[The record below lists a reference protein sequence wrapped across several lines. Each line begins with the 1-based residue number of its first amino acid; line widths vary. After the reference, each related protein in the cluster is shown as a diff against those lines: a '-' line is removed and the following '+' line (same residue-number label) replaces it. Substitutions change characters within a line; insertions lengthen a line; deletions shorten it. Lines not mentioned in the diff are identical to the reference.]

1 MAVVDPLILELRADM
16 GRYKAELRATT
27 SLVTTSLARQERA
40 AQRLEAQMRRSSGA
54 IGASLKGIAASLAG
68 AFSVQQIG
76 GLIDNF
82 TRLQNSLRVAGLEGD
97 GLANVQ
103 EKLLGLSTRYGV
115 SINEL
120 ADLYGKSS
128 QAASDLGASEAQLL
142 QITEA
147 SAQALK
153 ITGTSATQ
161 AQGALLGLTQ
171 ALSSG
176 IVRAEEFNQINEGGL
191 RPLLQVAANTEKYGG
206 SVAKLRAA
214 VVDGKVSSQEF
225 YQAILQGSAELDAK
239 ASKAT
244 LTLAG
249 AFTALASQLTVYV
262 GEASAANGVTA
273 GLAAAIGL
281 LADNLDT
288 IIPALAIIGV
298 AIGGRLVAAAVGGG
312 TALRALAAY
321 ASIATTSLAGT
332 ALAARGAGAALLAAF
347 GGPVGL
353 AITALTLG
361 IGYLAVEARGASV
374 ELDKLKSSADQAEAE
389 ADNMESRLRS
399 AGVALENV
407 ANSGENAADGID
419 ATSRAAAQAQKRLK
433 DLEDQAGITA
443 LKLNQLKLIEARG
456 ARDVIAAREQRNVL
470 ANSTGRFA
478 TTPGAIAATER
489 QSAVLGEKDREI
501 AALVRQ
507 RDAII
512 AGIKAGVDVSKDSP
526 TPSVA
531 SSTGKAK
538 KGRAGSSGPSA
549 AEIEQRFNSELIS
562 LTQQTLSAQQSI
574 AKSADEKA
582 ELELRS
588 VELAKTAAIEG
599 IKAEKDYNETQKK
612 RLIQQVETLAFEEQA
627 RVEQQRQAQLL
638 QEAAELAQEQFDQA
652 REALA
657 FQFETARS
665 QSDRRDIALEMVDL
679 EYRYR
684 EAILQ
689 GVLASEATTEAE
701 KERARLALE
710 GLQAARARNET
721 SARRD
726 TQGPLDRYL
735 DDLQKTPAQINEEI
749 QGYGVDAL
757 KDLNRGLADA
767 IVNGGDLGD
776 VLEDTGKRFLAQL
789 VAMTLQLLIIKPLL
803 EKLGSSAG
811 GGGTGGLL
819 TGIANAFTSI
829 FAKKPAG
836 RASGG
841 QVDAGQ
847 IYRVNEGTRPE
858 FFRPNTGG
866 DIIPL
871 SKMRAAPSAQA
882 QGGGT
887 STIRLELSGDI
898 QAQMT
903 EIAAGVSVEVVRAAE
918 PSLTNKAVSETFRR
932 GQRPSIGR

>member
-1 MAVVDPLILELRADM
+1 MAEVDPLILELRADM

-27 SLVTTSLARQERA
+27 SLVTSSLARQEKA
-40 AQRLEAQMRRSSGA
+40 AQRLEQQMRRSSGA

-68 AFSVQQIG
+68 AFSAQQIG

-82 TRLQNSLRVAGLEGD
+82 TRLQNSLRVSGLEGEN
-97 GLANVQ
+97 LANVQ

-128 QAASDLGASEAQLL
+128 QAANDLGASESQLL

-153 ITGTSATQ
+153 ITGTSAAQ

-273 GLAAAIGL
+273 GLAAAIGA

-288 IIPALAIIGV
+288 IIPLLAIIATGLGV
-298 AIGGRLVAAAVGGG
+298 GLVTNAIAA
-312 TALRALAAY
+312 RIALAAVS
-321 ASIATTSLAGT
+321 AQAVGTTGALATMGV
-332 ALAARGAGAALLAAF
+332 AARGAGAALLVAF
-347 GGPVGL
+347 GGPVGI
-353 AITALTLG
+353 AVTALTLG
-361 IGYLAVEARGASV
+361 IGYLVTQTSEASV
-374 ELDKLKSSADQAEAE
+374 
-389 ADNMESRLRS
+389 
-399 AGVALENV
+399 
-407 ANSGENAADGID
+407 
-419 ATSRAAAQAQKRLK
+419 AAQA
-433 DLEDQAGITA
+433 
-443 LKLNQLKLIEARG
+443 NARAQEISAKASKSG
-456 ARDVIAAREQRNVL
+456 ADAAERL
-470 ANSTGRFA
+470 ANAHGKARAEALALAKAERENIKQKLASARASLILAQAELARAKAFSAAQNQASIGA
-478 TTPGAIAATER
+478 TTPGGGLFIQGTGDKRKALAR
-489 QSAVLGEKDREI
+489 QGVADQEAR
-501 AALVRQ
+501 
-507 RDAII
+507 I
-512 AGIKAGVDVSKDSP
+512 AGLEKGLGAIDAAIKAGAAPKINAVGDTK
-526 TPSVA
+526 TKRGA
-531 SSTGKAK
+531 
-538 KGRAGSSGPSA
+538 KGREGPSA

-562 LTQQTLSAQQSI
+562 LVQQTLSAQQSI

-588 VELAKTAAIEG
+588 IELAKTAAIEG
-599 IKAEKDYNETQKK
+599 IKAEKDYNATQKK

-627 RVEQQRQAQLL
+627 RVEQQRKEQLA
-638 QEAAELAQEQFDQA
+638 QEAADLAQEEFDQA
-652 REALA
+652 RDALA
-657 FQFETARS
+657 FQLDTARS
-665 QSDRRDIALEMVDL
+665 QSERRDIALDMVDL

-710 GLQAARARNET
+710 GLQAARARNKT

-749 QGYGVDAL
+749 EGYGVDAL

-767 IVNGGDLGD
+767 IVNGANLGD

-789 VAMTLQLLIIKPLL
+789 IELTFQLLVIKPLL
-803 EKLGSSAG
+803 ESLG
-811 GGGTGGLL
+811 GGFGGSAAS
-819 TGIANAFTSI
+819 GIGSI
-829 FAKKPAG
+829 VGSLFG

-841 QVDAGQ
+841 PVSAGRV
-847 IYRVNEGTRPE
+847 YRVNEGVGKE

-871 SKMRAAPSAQA
+871 SKMRAAPAA
-882 QGGGT
+882 PGQGSGT